1 MSGCGDDN
9 PDDERREEVGTA
21 GTKGGK
27 VASKKP
33 TADLTPFPANFFPLA
48 SQFPDQL
55 DPKCCRESQLFTLKD
70 LSPTIVLAV
79 AYNLVYT

>member
-33 TADLTPFPANFFPLA
+33 TADLTPFSLSLA
-48 SQFPDQL
+48 ALRLTEHPSML
-55 DPKCCRESQLFTLKD
+55 GR
-70 LSPTIVLAV
+70 
-79 AYNLVYT
+79 N

>member
-21 GTKGGK
+21 GTKCGK

-33 TADLTPFPANFFPLA
+33 TADLTPFPID
-48 SQFPDQL
+48 SVDER
-55 DPKCCRESQLFTLKD
+55 KTS
-70 LSPTIVLAV
+70 
-79 AYNLVYT
+79 